1 MGCLFAKR
9 FGMGLREAM
18 LSMSPAGATEVTLI
32 AADMDVVS
40 SKLLVMHLFRLIT
53 ALVVFPQLFRVYLA
67 IRGIG

>member
-1 MGCLFAKR
+1 
-9 FGMGLREAM
+9 M

-53 ALVVFPQLFRVYLA
+53 ALVVFPQLFRIYLA
-67 IRGIG
+67 LRGL